1 MADVFISYKTED
13 RRRLEPLVNALQAD
27 GYSVWW
33 DQHIGTGDDWR
44 QTIERELES
53 ARCVIVAWSKRS
65 IGPEGRFVRDEAT
78 RAQQRKIYVP
88 VLLDPVQVP
97 LGFGESQAASLRGWR
112 GGREDKRYLAVL
124 AAVQR
129 VVGAQPKREVS
140 RRPSISLSRRALLA
154 GATVAVGAAGLGTW
168 FWFRTPAA
176 AGTDSI
182 AVLPFEDL
190 SGDPE
195 RAYFARGMASEIR
208 NSLTRFSGLRVAGS
222 ISSEAVK
229 KDDILIAAEK
239 LKVGNILTGNVQ
251 QTSSTIRVS
260 AELIDGR
267 SGTAKWAASYDRAPG
282 DAIKIQTEI
291 AKNVAEALAVAL
303 SGSLTDGVGIG
314 ETEVVA
320 AQQLVFQARD
330 ISYEFT
336 PPAFQRSLKLLDQA
350 IALDPNYARA
360 YAIKSFVAN
369 NLASAAATPT
379 ELAAGR
385 REALQY
391 ADKALAIAP
400 KLPIARSALAF
411 AHQLNL
417 KLNEALREHSVALS
431 LAGGDPDVIRNYGM
445 SRSDIL
451 GTKSDALRY
460 VDEALSL
467 DPLNPFSHYAHVD
480 VLFDLRRYADAVS
493 YTIQLKRDSPELF
506 SFPFLL
512 GRAFLMLGRV
522 DDARAAFAGVDQEN
536 AKLESAG
543 LLAAKVGDRETAAA
557 SAAAL
562 LRQYG
567 EMASVEIARIYAQA
581 GEKDRAFAALERA
594 WEIRLYGLARLN
606 SDPAFDQLRKDP
618 RYRRLASELGFPA

>member
-168 FWFRTPAA
+168 FWFRAPAA

-222 ISSEAVK
+222 ISSEAVQ

-239 LKVGNILTGNVQ
+239 LGVGNILTGNVQ
-251 QTSSTIRVS
+251 QTASTIRVT

-267 SGTAKWAASYDRAPG
+267 SGIAKWAESYDRAPG

-291 AKNVAEALAVAL
+291 AKNVVEALAVAL
-303 SGSLTDGVGIG
+303 SGSLTDGPGNG

-336 PPAFQRSLKLLDQA
+336 ASAFRRSLKLLDQA

-369 NLASAAATPT
+369 NLASAAATPA

-417 KLNEALREHSVALS
+417 ELGEALREHSIALS
-431 LAGGDPDVIRNYGM
+431 LAGGDPDVIRNNGM

-460 VDEALSL
+460 VDEALAL

-480 VLFDLRRYADAVS
+480 VLFDLRRYADAVD
-493 YTIQLKRDSPELF
+493 YTMRLKRDSPEMF

-522 DDARAAFAGVDQEN
+522 DDARASFAEADEKN
-536 AKLESAG
+536 AKLEAAG
-543 LLAAKVGDRETAAA
+543 LLAAIVGDREAASA

-562 LRQYG
+562 LREYG
-567 EMASVEIARIYAQA
+567 EMASFEIARIYAQA
-581 GEKDRAFAALERA
+581 GEKDRAFASLGRA
-594 WEIRLYGLARLN
+594 WEIGLYGLARLN
-606 SDPAFDQLRKDP
+606 TDPAFDRLRGDL
-618 RYRRLASELGFPA
+618 RYRKLARDIGFPA

>member
-13 RRRLEPLVNALQAD
+13 RRRLEPLVTALQAD

-44 QTIERELES
+44 QSIERELEN

-65 IGPEGRFVRDEAT
+65 VGPEGRFVRDEAT
-78 RAQQRKIYVP
+78 RAQQRQIYVP

-124 AAVQR
+124 GAVER
-129 VVGAQPKREVS
+129 VVGAQPKIEASPSSRVPVS
-140 RRPSISLSRRALLA
+140 RRAVLT
-154 GATVAVGAAGLGTW
+154 GATLAVSAAGLGTW
-168 FWFRTPAA
+168 FWFRSPSAS
-176 AGTDSI
+176 GSDSI
-182 AVLPFEDL
+182 AVLPFDDL

-251 QTSSTIRVS
+251 QTPSTIRVS

-336 PPAFQRSLKLLDQA
+336 APAFQRSLKLLDQA

-369 NLASAAATPT
+369 NLATTAATPT

-480 VLFDLRRYADAVS
+480 VLFDLRRYADAVR